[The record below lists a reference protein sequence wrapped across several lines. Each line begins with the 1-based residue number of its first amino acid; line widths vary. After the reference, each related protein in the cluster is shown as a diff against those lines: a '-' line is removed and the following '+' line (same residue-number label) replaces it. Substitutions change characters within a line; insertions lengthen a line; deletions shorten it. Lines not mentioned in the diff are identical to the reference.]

1 MTTKT
6 GAKKFTWKKVLLIIW
21 ILFGVYVCS
30 RAIFYSVT
38 SPNQVEANGGTTVYD
53 MYMLTDHFMD
63 THEIKYRE
71 GTQEYKD
78 WLDKSLN
85 GELDEKTMADLKGE
99 KWYDDYLIYAEG
111 YLKYGESTEVNS
123 VFASLGYNVVVPKEM
138 RDMTIE
144 DLKNDL

>member
-71 GTQEYKD
+71 GTEEYFD

-85 GELDEKTMADLKGE
+85 GELDEKTMADLKNE
-99 KWYDDYLIYAEG
+99 KWYNDYLVYAEG
-111 YLKYGESTEVNS
+111 YLKYGNQEVNP
-123 VFASLGYNVVVPKEM
+123 VMNFLGYNIVVPKEM
-138 RDMTIE
+138 REMTIE
-144 DLKNDL
+144 ELKSEL